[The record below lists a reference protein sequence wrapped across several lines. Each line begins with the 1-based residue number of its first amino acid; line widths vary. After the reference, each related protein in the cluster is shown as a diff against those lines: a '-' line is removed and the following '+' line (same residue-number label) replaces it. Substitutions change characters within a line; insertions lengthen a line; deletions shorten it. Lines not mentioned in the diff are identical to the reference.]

1 MQIEDFEIKI
11 KKFDR
16 EKNVV
21 YVNLIICG
29 ELETRGWVVRYTTTK
44 YSTNSAVWIVNP
56 PSAKGRN
63 KKTFWIVY
71 LKNPSLWNLLQK
83 KVIDEVKDYTDLL

>member
-1 MQIEDFEIKI
+1 MNIKDFEIKI

-29 ELETRGWVVRYTTTK
+29 ELEIRGWVIRYTETK
-44 YSTNSAVWIVNP
+44 YSKLPIWIVNP
-56 PSAKGRN
+56 PSVRGRN
-63 KKTFWIVY
+63 KKTFWIAH
-71 LKNPSLWNLLQK
+71 LKNPELWHILEKQIIN
-83 KVIDEVKDYTDLL
+83 EVKNYTDLL